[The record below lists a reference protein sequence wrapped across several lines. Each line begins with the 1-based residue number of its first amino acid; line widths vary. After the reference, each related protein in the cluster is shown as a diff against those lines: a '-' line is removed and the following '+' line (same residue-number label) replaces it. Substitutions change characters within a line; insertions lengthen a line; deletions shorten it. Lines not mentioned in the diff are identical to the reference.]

1 VIDFYHQIE
10 PSDVIDEREEARD
23 DVSDIYKVT
32 LMLPI
37 FMFLFYLLLAI
48 FVLFSAVTYIYSV
61 TVRVSGL

>member
-1 VIDFYHQIE
+1 MIDFYHQIE